1 MATRLAA
8 LADET
13 VARLEAQEWLAP
25 VEERLQRAVIAAFE
39 SAGSAGTALKNFLH
53 GVWLG
58 HPLHPVLT
66 DVPLGAWTAAFVLDL
81 MEARAPRARAQQYAA
96 GADTCIAVGIAG
108 AVGSAVTGLTDWS
121 ATDGAPRRTGLVH
134 AALNTTALALYAGS
148 LLLRRRG
155 KRPEARALAFA
166 GAGVVTAAAY
176 LGGTLVYRERVGV
189 DHSESPPAGDGFVPA
204 LAESQLEEGR
214 MRRVVVNGMRVLV
227 VRRYGRIYA
236 LGDVCSHMGGPLS
249 EGVCEGSSVRC
260 PWHGSRFALDDGSV
274 LEGPATQAQPCWDAR
289 VREGQ
294 VEVRPRPAEPT
305 GRG

>member
-1 MATRLAA
+1 MATRLTAI
-8 LADET
+8 ADDT
-13 VARLEAQEWLAP
+13 VAWLEDQEWLAP
-25 VEERLQRAVIAAFE
+25 IEERLQRGLIAAFE
-39 SAGSAGTALKNFLH
+39 SAGSAGTAVKNFLH

-58 HPLHPVLT
+58 HPVHPMLT

-81 MEARAPRARAQQYAA
+81 MEARAPRVQARQYAK

-108 AVGSAVTGLTDWS
+108 AAGAAVTGLTDWS

-134 AALNTTALALYAGS
+134 AALNTTALALYVGS

-155 KRPEARALAFA
+155 KRGEARALAFA

-176 LGGTLVYRERVGV
+176 LGGTLVYKERVGV
-189 DHSESPPAGDGFVPA
+189 DHSEKPASDGFVAA
-204 LAESQLEEGR
+204 LAESELQEGR
-214 MRRVVVNGMRVLV
+214 MHRVVVNGMRVLV

-236 LGDVCSHMGGPLS
+236 MGEVCSHMGGPLS

-260 PWHGSRFALDDGSV
+260 PWHGSRFALDDGDV
-274 LEGPATQAQPCWDAR
+274 LEGPATQAQGCWD
-289 VREGQ
+289 VRLRDGQ
-294 VEVRPRPAEPT
+294 VEVRPQPPEPA